1 MSTLLDT
8 NILTRSVYPAD
19 PQHQLA
25 VDAVASLRQK
35 NEQLHIAPQNVY
47 ELWVV
52 CTRPVA
58 QNGLG
63 MTSVQVDAEITQL
76 ERLFALLNDTPDIFP
91 EWRRI
96 EVAVDGILA
105 ELVDAFDNPTAKS
118 SEAPSQPEP
127 ES

>member
-96 EVAVDGILA
+96 VNLY
-105 ELVDAFDNPTAKS
+105 
-118 SEAPSQPEP
+118 
-127 ES
+127 